1 MNTILFWMIVI
12 AVLFMLGKYSDTIK
26 DWLARLVS
34 RAGIV
39 DSQQSM
45 QDDIELNSPQKLSG
59 GDENSSIP
67 DSLGAKLMDFAEAS
81 KETLRR
87 TLNKA
92 ATTV

>member
-45 QDDIELNSPQKLSG
+45 QDDIELNSP
-59 GDENSSIP
+59 
-67 DSLGAKLMDFAEAS
+67 
-81 KETLRR
+81 
-87 TLNKA
+87 
-92 ATTV
+92 